1 MQDDQVPSW
10 EKAPGETIEKVSQ
23 ENIDR
28 ADEFAGA
35 METAPEFAGDNPEE
49 YDDEIAG
56 AASLINY
63 GVNAAANEMGV
74 GFVVD
79 KICEFD
85 PSGLDDPIKG
95 LYEHLGVD
103 TPEEQG
109 ELRDERQGTKNREIG
124 FAADSPNAQPVKK
137 RSREGAMQAIK
148 DLKELVL
155 SVKTDPKY
163 DSLRAEASAM
173 GMNVFDYAVRGYEK
187 QDFVTLMRVLAEQRE
202 TEEESLN
209 DGSDEKH
216 ENNPNEEELE
226 EMRNNIY
233 QLYNN
238 TPEKNDGNKG
248 GEIPGSETLINQK
261 AA

>member
-10 EKAPGETIEKVSQ
+10 EKAPGKSIQEEVSQ

-28 ADEFAGA
+28 ADEFASV

-63 GVNAAANEMGV
+63 GVNAAASEMGV

-85 PSGLDDPIKG
+85 PSGLDNPIKG

-103 TPEEQG
+103 TQEEKE

-124 FAADSPNAQPVKK
+124 FAADSPNAQPVK
-137 RSREGAMQAIK
+137 RQSREGAMQAIK

-163 DSLRAEASAM
+163 DSLRSEASAM

-202 TEEESLN
+202 ANEDSLN
-209 DGSDEKH
+209 DNSNEILNSNSNEK
-216 ENNPNEEELE
+216 ELE

-238 TPEKNDGNKG
+238 APEDNNKDG
-248 GEIPGSETLINQK
+248 EVSGSEALIDQK